1 MEGSSNGEDGGK
13 RRGTSAAKG
22 GGASAPVPVWKMEEA
37 REIGSSSRPQDG
49 HGRPDSRRRHRR
61 RPSLPFPSAG
71 TGGAAVSAR
80 KLGADLWEI
89 HDFRCPRM
97 NRRMARTPHHDEE
110 LPADLSEKDALCAAD
125 LAASMILHHKPADR
139 NGPLS
144 PASFDSSTHVGRRSA
159 YGLET
164 SMELLRVLNRIW
176 SLEEH
181 HASNLAMIK
190 SLKLELEL
198 AKAQIEDL
206 SLERNEEQEMLQG
219 ERRMRRRSESLQRKV
234 ARELS
239 ELKESFLR
247 ALEDLERERKA
258 RDLLESLCDEFAE
271 GQKSCGGC
279 GHGRDR
285 PVLHIAEEWLAE
297 RLQMKLAGARGDLR
311 EKNAILERL
320 TSEIESFVQSRWRNS
335 SHREVLHADL
345 SVDGFFRRQP
355 LESAQPRGPG
365 DDDDDGSVSGDSHC
379 FEFSI
384 GETGAGSLVEK
395 KPELR
400 RSDPPKREA
409 DPIGRFSRL
418 SADPSGSRPQI
429 CRRSVEFPLHRRS
442 QTAGGEDPTEVSDCS
457 TEFPRGSL
465 KENTLKA
472 KLLEARMAAK
482 YARLR
487 TS

>member
-1 MEGSSNGEDGGK
+1 
-13 RRGTSAAKG
+13 
-22 GGASAPVPVWKMEEA
+22 
-37 REIGSSSRPQDG
+37 
-49 HGRPDSRRRHRR
+49 
-61 RPSLPFPSAG
+61 
-71 TGGAAVSAR
+71 
-80 KLGADLWEI
+80 
-89 HDFRCPRM
+89 
-97 NRRMARTPHHDEE
+97 
-110 LPADLSEKDALCAAD
+110 
-125 LAASMILHHKPADR
+125 
-139 NGPLS
+139 
-144 PASFDSSTHVGRRSA
+144 
-159 YGLET
+159 
-164 SMELLRVLNRIW
+164 MELLRVLNRIW

-190 SLKLELEL
+190 SLKLELEQ
-198 AKAQIEDL
+198 AKEQIEDL
-206 SLERNEEQEMLQG
+206 SLERSEEQEMIRAAVRSARGELQG
-219 ERRMRRRSESLQRKV
+219 ERRMRRRSESLHRKV

-239 ELKESFLR
+239 GVKASFLR

-271 GQKSCGGC
+271 GVRRYEEEVREWRQKSGGGC

-285 PVLHIAEEWLAE
+285 PVLHIAEEWLGE

-320 TSEIESFVQSRWRNS
+320 TSEVESFVQSRWRHS
-335 SHREVLHADL
+335 SRSEVLHADL

-355 LESAQPRGPG
+355 PESAQLRDPA

-384 GETGAGSLVEK
+384 GETGAGGLVEK
-395 KPELR
+395 KPDAR
-400 RSDPPKREA
+400 RPDPPKKEA
-409 DPIGRFSRL
+409 DSLGKFSRL
-418 SADPSGSRPQI
+418 SADPSGSRAQI

-442 QTAGGEDPTEVSDCS
+442 RTAGGEDPTEVSDCS
-457 TEFPRGSL
+457 TEIPRGSS

>member
-1 MEGSSNGEDGGK
+1 
-13 RRGTSAAKG
+13 
-22 GGASAPVPVWKMEEA
+22 
-37 REIGSSSRPQDG
+37 
-49 HGRPDSRRRHRR
+49 
-61 RPSLPFPSAG
+61 
-71 TGGAAVSAR
+71 
-80 KLGADLWEI
+80 
-89 HDFRCPRM
+89 
-97 NRRMARTPHHDEE
+97 
-110 LPADLSEKDALCAAD
+110 
-125 LAASMILHHKPADR
+125 
-139 NGPLS
+139 
-144 PASFDSSTHVGRRSA
+144 
-159 YGLET
+159 
-164 SMELLRVLNRIW
+164 MELLRVLNRIW

-206 SLERNEEQEMLQG
+206 SLERNEEQEMVRATVRSARGELQG

-271 GQKSCGGC
+271 GVRRYEEEMREWRQKSCGGC

-311 EKNAILERL
+311 EKNAILGRL

-384 GETGAGSLVEK
+384 GETGAGILVEK

-442 QTAGGEDPTEVSDCS
+442 QTAGGEDPTEVSECS